1 MKETHRNILCRALAA
16 TLILIATSIP
26 ANATGNATITKMP
39 TLGGTYGAIVYG
51 MNAAGQLTGYS
62 YLPGDTATHAFRYDS
77 GSTADLGTLGGTISI
92 GFAINATGQVA
103 GEANLDEDLATH
115 AALFTDGMILDLGSL
130 GGTFSSATAINA
142 VGQIVGYSW
151 ITNNEGIEAFLYSE
165 GQMIGLGTLGGG
177 FSTAVAINDSGAV
190 TGDYET
196 DDFENRAFL
205 YANGIMTDLGTLDG
219 SYSSASAVNN
229 AGMVV
234 GESDLGNGATHGFL
248 YANGVMTDLGTL
260 GGTYSTAYGLNE
272 LGQAI
277 GFANTADGELH
288 GFIYDNGTLTD
299 LGTLGGDYSIPTAIN
314 NLGQVVGH
322 STTINGNLL
331 AFLWQ
336 AGVMMDLN
344 SLLPSDSGW
353 ELMSAEFINDS
364 GRIAGYGI
372 YKENLEWFILE
383 LTTGANQPPV
393 AKAGPDQTTECS
405 EPVTL
410 DGSLSTDPDGD
421 PLTFEWSMNGNFV
434 GNEAQLT
441 AYFLPGRH
449 LLTLTVRDPH
459 GASAQD
465 DVVVTSADLTAPAIV
480 NSPAALVVPANSDC
494 AGIVPS
500 IVGSIVATDNCTPAE
515 ALLITQNPVAGSLL
529 SLGNHTI
536 TVTVRDASGNE
547 ATTGVALTIT
557 DTTPP
562 NISSVTASPNTLTPP
577 NNKLVPVQISVVATD
592 TCDPSPMSRIF
603 SITANNPVA
612 TGDITITGDL
622 TADLAARKNSDGSE
636 RIYTITII
644 CSDVAGNSS
653 TGLVTVRVPQNA
665 GEGKGTANGKGKA
678 K

>member
-1 MKETHRNILCRALAA
+1 MKETYRNILCRALAA
-16 TLILIATSIP
+16 TLILVATSIP
-26 ANATGNATITKMP
+26 ANETGNATITKMP
-39 TLGGTYGAIVYG
+39 TFGGTYGAIVYG
-51 MNAAGQLTGYS
+51 MNATGQLTGYS

-77 GSTADLGTLGGTISI
+77 GSVADLGTLGGTISI
-92 GFAINATGQVA
+92 GFAINAAGQVA
-103 GEANLDEDLATH
+103 GEANLNEDLATH
-115 AALFTDGMILDLGSL
+115 AALFADGTVVDLGTL

-142 VGQIVGYSW
+142 LGQIVGYSW
-151 ITNNEGIEAFLYSE
+151 SMGNEGMEAFLYSDE
-165 GQMIGLGTLGGG
+165 QMVSLGTLGGSY
-177 FSTAVAINDSGAV
+177 STAVAINDSGTV
-190 TGDYET
+190 IGDSTTGN
-196 DDFENRAFL
+196 FVNHAFL
-205 YANGIMTDLGTLDG
+205 FANGVMTDLGTLGG

-229 AGMVV
+229 AGLVV
-234 GESDLGNGATHGFL
+234 GESELDNYETHAFVF
-248 YANGVMTDLGTL
+248 ANGVMTDLGTL
-260 GGTYSTAYGLNE
+260 GGTYSTAYRLNE
-272 LGQAI
+272 LGQVI

-299 LGTLGGDYSIPTAIN
+299 LGTLGGDYSVPTAIN

-336 AGVMMDLN
+336 DGVMMDLN

-372 YKENLEWFILE
+372 YEENLEWFILE

-405 EPVTL
+405 EPVKL
-410 DGSLSTDPDGD
+410 DGSLSSDPDGD
-421 PLTFEWSMNGNFV
+421 PLTFEWSMNGNVV

-441 AYFLPGRH
+441 AYFLPGTH

-465 DVVVTSADLTAPAIV
+465 EVVVTSADLTAPVIV
-480 NSPAALVVPANSDC
+480 NSPVALVVPANADC
-494 AGIVPS
+494 AGSVPS
-500 IVGSIVATDNCTPAE
+500 IVASIVATDNCTPAE
-515 ALLITQNPVAGSLL
+515 ALLITQNPVVGSLL

-547 ATTGVALTIT
+547 ATTGVALTIA

-562 NISSVTASPNTLTPP
+562 GISSVTASPNVLTPP
-577 NNKLVPVQISVVATD
+577 NNKLVRVLISVVATD
-592 TCDPSPMSRIF
+592 SCDPAPMSRIL
-603 SITANNPVA
+603 SITANQPVA
-612 TGDITITGDL
+612 PGDIAITGDL
-622 TADLAARKNSDGSE
+622 TANLAARKNSDGSE
-636 RIYTITII
+636 RSYTITII

-653 TGLVTVRVPQNA
+653 TGIVTVRVPQNA
-665 GEGKGTANGKGKA
+665 GEGKGKGKA